1 MTDMEKIWFLHI
13 CHKYKTEISPHDR
26 FVSTWQICLH
36 IFHLW
41 QISGM
46 LFTLLCATRSFH
58 SAQHN
63 CVTAVIHYSVHATE
77 IYSHNWRNAGKST
90 QLVQLK
96 LIIELNAIQS
106 SSRHISPT
114 MRLKTTVTFFLQ
126 VFTPGICKVFW
137 LKMWDLPFMCFDV
150 VALPHS

>member
-1 MTDMEKIWFLHI
+1 MTDMEKIRFLHI

-26 FVSTWQICLH
+26 FVSTYSICDKYQVCSL
-36 IFHLW
+36 LYYVP
-41 QISGM
+41 QDY
-46 LFTLLCATRSFH
+46 FT
-58 SAQHN
+58 QHN

-137 LKMWDLPFMCFDV
+137 LKMWDLPFMCFVV